1 MSQSTVP
8 PGACALGTLVLAVM
22 VAPGAPAMNKSELVD
37 HIAKKASVVI
47 EERDGGGVNPSGGQR
62 GTGCSSS
69 SSSHAAAAR
78 RAAEA
83 LVDGALLTE
92 EVRKIA
98 ITSAVL
104 LKMISWVDSWC
115 RLKLTH

>member
-1 MSQSTVP
+1 MRGNCRRATRLRLRP
-8 PGACALGTLVLAVM
+8 KANEGDLWFWAAWLA
-22 VAPGAPAMNKSELVD
+22 
-37 HIAKKASVVI
+37 
-47 EERDGGGVNPSGGQR
+47 EERDGGGVNPSGDQR

-104 LKMISWVDSWC
+104 LKMISWVESWC
-115 RLKLTH
+115 KLN